1 MAVVLAAVLI
11 GCGRGGG
18 NGSEEDQI
26 RAVIEDFNSAVLDRD
41 WAEACGYMTAESQRV
56 LARVGRG
63 RGADG
68 GCTGT
73 LRTGV
78 GEQPEERTK
87 RDFEDVEITDIK
99 VNERQLTATVR
110 INGQRNVL
118 TTIRDQWL
126 FG

>member
-1 MAVVLAAVLI
+1 MVLAAVLI

-26 RAVIEDFNSAVLDRD
+26 RAVIEDFN

-99 VNERQLTATVR
+99 VNDRQLTATVR

>member
-1 MAVVLAAVLI
+1 M
-11 GCGRGGG
+11 
-18 NGSEEDQI
+18 
-26 RAVIEDFNSAVLDRD
+26 
-41 WAEACGYMTAESQRV
+41 
-56 LARVGRG
+56 
-63 RGADG
+63 
-68 GCTGT
+68 
-73 LRTGV
+73 